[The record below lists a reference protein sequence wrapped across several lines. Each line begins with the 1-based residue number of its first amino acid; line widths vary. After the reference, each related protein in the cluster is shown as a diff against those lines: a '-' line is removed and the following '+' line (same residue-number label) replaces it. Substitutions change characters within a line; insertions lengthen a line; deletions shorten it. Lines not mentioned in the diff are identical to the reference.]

1 MSIVGLD
8 SVLANQGQS
17 LNSSSATGTDSLGKD
32 AFLRLLTTQLQYQNP
47 LDPMEDTEF
56 TSQLA
61 QFSSL
66 EQLTDMG
73 LYMEKLNKLQGS
85 INNIQAL
92 SFIGK
97 QVSATGN
104 IVEYSGQDINLNF
117 ELEDSAAEVV
127 VKVYTDEGTLVRTI
141 NMADAPRGDIQ
152 CLWDG
157 KNDSGNDV
165 SAGRYVF
172 SVAATGY
179 DESYVESKTYATGT
193 VTGVRYDGGITYLTI
208 GDKEVTISDVEKI
221 LG

>member
-17 LNSSSATGTDSLGKD
+17 LNLSSATGAQSLGKD
-32 AFLRLLTTQLQYQNP
+32 TFLKLLVTQLQYQDP
-47 LDPMEDTEF
+47 LSPMDNMEF

-73 LYMEKLNKLQGS
+73 SYMEKLNKLQGS

-104 IVEYSGQDINLNF
+104 IVEYSGQPINLDF
-117 ELEDSAAEVV
+117 ELEGSAAEVV
-127 VKVYTDEGTLVRTI
+127 VKVYTVEGTLVRAI
-141 NMADAPRGDIQ
+141 NMADAPQGDIQ

-157 KNDSGNDV
+157 KDDSGSLV

-193 VTGVRYDGGITYLTI
+193 VTGVRYDGGITYLII

>member
-17 LNSSSATGTDSLGKD
+17 LNSSSATVTNSLGKD
-32 AFLRLLTTQLQYQNP
+32 AFLRLLTTQLQYQDP
-47 LDPMEDTEF
+47 LNPMEDTEF

-73 LYMEKLNKLQGS
+73 SYMEELNKLQGS
-85 INNIQAL
+85 INNMQAL
-92 SFIGK
+92 SFIGR
-97 QVSATGN
+97 QVSAAGN
-104 IVEYSGQDINLNF
+104 IVEYSGQPITLNF
-117 ELEDSAAEVV
+117 ELGGSAADVV

-141 NMADAPRGDIQ
+141 NIADAPQGDIQ

-157 KNDSGNDV
+157 KDDSGSLV

-193 VTGVRYDGGITYLTI
+193 VTGVRYDGGTTYLII